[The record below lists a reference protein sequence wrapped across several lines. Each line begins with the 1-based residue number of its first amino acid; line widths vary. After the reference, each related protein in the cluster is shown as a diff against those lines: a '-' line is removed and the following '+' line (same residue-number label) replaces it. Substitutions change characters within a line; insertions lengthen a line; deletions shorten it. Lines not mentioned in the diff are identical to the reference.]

1 MRWRLKKVSDQI
13 NNDDSDF
20 NVIGDVLETLRFRG
34 SIFFS
39 SELAAPWG
47 MSLAQVGFPRF
58 HVPLSGSFSIGTN
71 NKDVINVQDMEIIM
85 LPNGTSH
92 WIADQP
98 GRELIPS
105 ERAGRACELGRP
117 LFQQGQITNRLMCG
131 LVNYDLDTSHPI
143 LDAFP
148 QVLHF
153 TKLNS
158 ADPIWMSAML
168 IDAEMRRKHF
178 SDTPIVD
185 RLTEAFFL
193 QLLERYVSENKETTG
208 FLAAL
213 SDRRVHRALI
223 LIHQELNYNWTLS
236 LLSERVGMSR
246 ATLNR
251 HFQDTVGVAPMTYVM
266 NWRITKAY
274 NLIKYSD
281 ATLDQIAESI
291 GFMSA
296 RTLNKAF
303 QRHYNYTPN
312 VLRQAQV
319 RTETSLCK

>member
-1 MRWRLKKVSDQI
+1 MSDRI
-13 NNDDSDF
+13 NNSDTEF

-47 MSLAQVGFPRF
+47 MSLEQVRFPRF
-58 HVPLSGSFSIGTN
+58 HVPLSGNFFIGTDK
-71 NKDVINVQDMEIIM
+71 KDIINVQNMDIIM
-85 LPNGTSH
+85 LPNGNSH

-105 ERAGRACELGRP
+105 KRAGDACELGQP

-131 LVNYDLDTSHPI
+131 LVNYDQEASHPI
-143 LDAFP
+143 LDSFP

-153 TKLNS
+153 SKLNA
-158 ADPIWMSAML
+158 ADPVWMSAML
-168 IDAEMRRKHF
+168 IDAEMRRTNDHG
-178 SDTPIVD
+178 SPIVD
-185 RLTEAFFL
+185 RLTEALFL
-193 QLLERYVSENKETTG
+193 QLLNRYTSENKETIG
-208 FLAAL
+208 FLAAI
-213 SDRRVHRALI
+213 SDRRIHRALM
-223 LIHQELNYNWTLS
+223 LIHQDPSFNWSLP

-266 NWRITKAY
+266 NWRIMKAY
-274 NLIKYSD
+274 SLIKYSS
-281 ATLDQIAESI
+281 ATLEQIAETI

-303 QRHYNYTPN
+303 HRYYNYTPN
-312 VLRQAQV
+312 ELRQAQV
-319 RTETSLCK
+319 NTETS

>member
-1 MRWRLKKVSDQI
+1 MPWRLKIVPDRINSSDTE
-13 NNDDSDF
+13 F

-58 HVPLSGSFSIGTN
+58 HVPLSGSFTIGTDDKN
-71 NKDVINVQDMEIIM
+71 VINVQDMEIIM

-92 WIADQP
+92 WIADKP

-105 ERAGRACELGRP
+105 ERASKACELGRP

-131 LVNYDLDTSHPI
+131 LVNYDRDTSHPI

-158 ADPIWMSAML
+158 TDPIWMSAML
-168 IDAEMRRKHF
+168 IDAEMRRTNDHD
-178 SDTPIVD
+178 SPIVD
-185 RLTEAFFL
+185 RLTEVLFL
-193 QLLERYVSENKETTG
+193 QLLNRYVSENEETVG

-213 SDRRVHRALI
+213 SDRRVHRALM
-223 LIHQELNYNWTLS
+223 LIHQELDYNWSLS

-274 NLIKYSD
+274 NLIKYSN

-312 VLRQAQV
+312 ELRQVQV
-319 RTETSLCK
+319 RTENLS